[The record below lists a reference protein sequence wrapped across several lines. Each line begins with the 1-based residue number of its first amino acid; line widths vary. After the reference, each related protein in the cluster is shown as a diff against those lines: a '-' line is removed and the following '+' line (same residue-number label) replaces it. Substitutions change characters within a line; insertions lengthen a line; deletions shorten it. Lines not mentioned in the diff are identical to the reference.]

1 MPNIVLEKNGQT
13 YRFGL
18 NTDKSVT
25 NGKAVPVTYNGV
37 DYYARY
43 GTDATPLKI
52 EVNGRTYY
60 IQYDAVEFT
69 RYYLERNASDR
80 TSYSTTLFFPKGR
93 YRVTL
98 DGRNTDSWDIN
109 VNDSGNRTVSI
120 IISGS
125 EYYTRYRCSIS
136 GLFDENVVSGYRSN
150 KLIIERIGD

>member
-1 MPNIVLEKNGQT
+1 MPNLVLEKNGQT

-52 EVNGRTYY
+52 ELNGRTYS

-69 RYYLERNASDR
+69 RYYWERRASD
-80 TSYSTTLFFPKGR
+80 TSGYSTTLFFPKGR

-98 DGRNTDSWDIN
+98 DGRNNRSWDIN
-109 VNDSGNRTVSI
+109 VNDSGNKTVSI
-120 IISGS
+120 SFPGS
-125 EYYTRYRCSIS
+125 TNNKLLECSIS
-136 GLFDENVVSGYRSN
+136 GSFNDYVVAGYNWNRVT
-150 KLIIERIGD
+150 IERIGD

>member
-1 MPNIVLEKNGQT
+1 MPNLVLEKNGQT

-18 NTDKSVT
+18 NTDRSVT

-37 DYYARY
+37 NYYARY

-52 EVNGRTYY
+52 ELNGRTYS

-69 RYYLERNASDR
+69 RYYWERSASDHN
-80 TSYSTTLFFPKGR
+80 SYSTTLFFPKGQ

-98 DGRNTDSWDIN
+98 DGREVNSWNIN

-120 IISGS
+120 SFRGNEHAS
-125 EYYTRYRCSIS
+125 RYICSIS
-136 GLFDENVVSGYRSN
+136 GLFDERVVGGYRSN

>member
-1 MPNIVLEKNGQT
+1 MPNLVLEKNGQT

-18 NTDKSVT
+18 NTNKSVT
-25 NGKAVPVTYNGV
+25 NGKSVPVTYNGV

-52 EVNGRTYY
+52 EVNGRTYS

-69 RYYLERNASDR
+69 RYYWERRASD
-80 TSYSTTLFFPKGR
+80 TSGYSTTLFFPKGR

-98 DGRNTDSWDIN
+98 DGSNDRSWDIN

-120 IISGS
+120 SIPGS
-125 EYYTRYRCSIS
+125 AYNKRLECSVS
-136 GLFDENVVSGYRSN
+136 GLFNNYVVAGNNWN
-150 KLIIERIGD
+150 KVTIERIGD

>member
-25 NGKAVPVTYNGV
+25 NGKAVPVPYNGV

-52 EVNGRTYY
+52 EVNGQIHY
-60 IQYDAVEFT
+60 IQYDAIEFE
-69 RYYLERNASDR
+69 RYYWERRASDK
-80 TSYSTTLFFPKGR
+80 SGYNTTLFFPKGR

-98 DGRNTDSWDIN
+98 DGNNKRSWGIN
-109 VNDSGNRTVSI
+109 VNDNGNKTVSI
-120 IISGS
+120 RILGS
-125 EYYTRYRCSIS
+125 EYNRRLECSIS
-136 GLFDENVVSGYRSN
+136 GSFNDYIPAGQNWNRVT
-150 KLIIERIGD
+150 IERIGD

>member
-25 NGKAVPVTYNGV
+25 NGKAVPVPYNGV

-52 EVNGRTYY
+52 EVNGRTYS

-69 RYYLERNASDR
+69 RYYWERNARDR

-98 DGRNTDSWDIN
+98 DGRNMNSWDIN
-109 VNDSGNRTVSI
+109 VNDSGNRTVSVSV
-120 IISGS
+120 SGS
-125 EYYTRYRCSIS
+125 EYNPRLACSIS
-136 GLFDENVVSGYRSN
+136 GLFDEHVVGGYRSN

>member
-1 MPNIVLEKNGQT
+1 MPNLVLEKNGQT

-52 EVNGRTYY
+52 EVNGRTYS

-69 RYYLERNASDR
+69 RYYWERRASDQ
-80 TSYSTTLFFPKGR
+80 SNYNVTLFFPKGQ
-93 YRVTL
+93 YRGRVDGQNVTQ
-98 DGRNTDSWDIN
+98 RNFTVSS
-109 VNDSGNRTVSI
+109 SGNRTVSI
-120 IISGS
+120 SFSGSQYNKRFTCTISGVFN
-125 EYYTRYRCSIS
+125 EYVIA
-136 GLFDENVVSGYRSN
+136 GNNWN
-150 KLIIERIGD
+150 KLTIERIGD

>member
-25 NGKAVPVTYNGV
+25 NGKSVPVTYNGV

-43 GTDATPLKI
+43 GTDATPLKT

-69 RYYLERNASDR
+69 RYYWERSASDR

-98 DGRNTDSWDIN
+98 DGREVNSWDIN

-120 IISGS
+120 IISGT

-136 GLFDENVVSGYRSN
+136 GLFDENVVGSYRSN

>member
-1 MPNIVLEKNGQT
+1 MPNLVLEKNGQT

-25 NGKAVPVTYNGV
+25 NGKAVPVPYNGV

-52 EVNGRTYY
+52 ELNSRAYF

-69 RYYLERNASDR
+69 RYYWERSASD
-80 TSYSTTLFFPKGR
+80 TSGYSTTLFFPKGR

-98 DGRNTDSWDIN
+98 DGSNYRSWDIN

-120 IISGS
+120 SIPGS
-125 EYYTRYRCSIS
+125 DYNKRLECSVS
-136 GLFDENVVSGYRSN
+136 GLFNNYVVAGNNWN
-150 KLIIERIGD
+150 KVTIERIGD

>member
-43 GTDATPLKI
+43 GTDVTPLKI
-52 EVNGRTYY
+52 EVNGRTYS

-69 RYYLERNASDR
+69 RYYWERRASD
-80 TSYSTTLFFPKGR
+80 TSSYSTTLFFPKGR
-93 YRVTL
+93 YCVTL
-98 DGRNTDSWDIN
+98 DGSNKQSWYIN
-109 VNDSGNRTVSI
+109 VNDSGNKTVSI
-120 IISGS
+120 NFPGS
-125 EYYTRYRCSIS
+125 TYNKRLECSIS
-136 GLFDENVVSGYRSN
+136 GSFNNYAVAGYNWN
-150 KLIIERIGD
+150 KVTIERIGD

>member
-136 GLFDENVVSGYRSN
+136 GLFNENVVGGYRSN

>member
-43 GTDATPLKI
+43 GNDATPLKI
-52 EVNGRTYY
+52 ELNGRTYY

-69 RYYLERNASDR
+69 RYYWERRASD
-80 TSYSTTLFFPKGR
+80 TSGYSTTLFFPKGR

-98 DGRNTDSWDIN
+98 DGSNDRSWDIN
-109 VNDSGNRTVSI
+109 VNDSGNRTVLISI
-120 IISGS
+120 PGS
-125 EYYTRYRCSIS
+125 TYNNRLECSIS
-136 GLFDENVVSGYRSN
+136 GLFNNYVVAGNNWN
-150 KLIIERIGD
+150 KVTIERIGD

>member
-43 GTDATPLKI
+43 GNDATPLKI

-60 IQYDAVEFT
+60 IQYNAIEFA
-69 RYYLERNASDR
+69 RYYWERRASD
-80 TSYSTTLFFPKGR
+80 TSRYSTTLFFPKGR
-93 YRVTL
+93 YSVTL
-98 DGRNTDSWDIN
+98 DGSNKRSWNIN

-120 IISGS
+120 SFPGSTNNKRLECLISGS
-125 EYYTRYRCSIS
+125 
-136 GLFDENVVSGYRSN
+136 FNNHVVAGNNWN
-150 KLIIERIGD
+150 KVIIERIGE

>member
-69 RYYLERNASDR
+69 RYYWERNASDR
-80 TSYSTTLFFPKGR
+80 RSHSTTLFFPKGR

-98 DGRNTDSWDIN
+98 DGRDGNSWDIN
-109 VNDSGNRTVSI
+109 VNNSGNRTVSVSV
-120 IISGS
+120 SGS
-125 EYYTRYRCSIS
+125 EYNPRLACSIS
-136 GLFDENVVSGYRSN
+136 SLFDERVIGGYHSN

>member
-1 MPNIVLEKNGQT
+1 MPNLVLEKNGQT

-52 EVNGRTYY
+52 ELNGRTYS

-69 RYYLERNASDR
+69 RYYWERRADD
-80 TSYSTTLFFPKGR
+80 TSGYSTTLFFPKGR

-98 DGRNTDSWDIN
+98 DGSNNRSWNIN
-109 VNDSGNRTVSI
+109 VNDSGNKTVSI
-120 IISGS
+120 SIPGS
-125 EYYTRYRCSIS
+125 KYNKRLECSIS
-136 GLFDENVVSGYRSN
+136 GLFNDYVVAGNNWN
-150 KLIIERIGD
+150 KVTIERIGD

>member
-1 MPNIVLEKNGQT
+1 MPNIVLKKNGQT

-52 EVNGRTYY
+52 EVNGRTYS
-60 IQYDAVEFT
+60 IQYDAVEFS
-69 RYYLERNASDR
+69 RYYWERSASDK

-98 DGRNTDSWDIN
+98 DGRNADSWDIN
-109 VNDSGNRTVSI
+109 VNDSGNRTVSVSV
-120 IISGS
+120 SGS
-125 EYYTRYRCSIS
+125 EYNPRLACLIS
-136 GLFDENVVSGYRSN
+136 GIFDERVIGGYRSN

>member
-1 MPNIVLEKNGQT
+1 MPNLVLEYNGQI

-18 NTDKSVT
+18 TTNAAVT

-52 EVNGRTYY
+52 ELNGRTYS

-69 RYYLERNASDR
+69 RYYWERRASD
-80 TSYSTTLFFPKGR
+80 TSGYSTTLFFPKGR

-98 DGRNTDSWDIN
+98 DGSNRSSWDIN
-109 VNDSGNRTVSI
+109 VNDSGNKTVSI
-120 IISGS
+120 SFPGS
-125 EYYTRYRCSIS
+125 MYNKRLECSIG
-136 GLFDENVVSGYRSN
+136 GLFNNYVVSGNNWN
-150 KLIIERIGD
+150 KVTIERIGD

>member
-25 NGKAVPVTYNGV
+25 NGKAVPVPYNGV

-52 EVNGRTYY
+52 EVNGQTHY
-60 IQYDAVEFT
+60 IQYDAIEFE
-69 RYYLERNASDR
+69 RYYWERRASD
-80 TSYSTTLFFPKGR
+80 TSGYNTTLFFPKGR

-98 DGRNTDSWDIN
+98 DGNNKRSWDIN
-109 VNDSGNRTVSI
+109 VNDNGNKTVSI
-120 IISGS
+120 RILGSGYNKRL
-125 EYYTRYRCSIS
+125 ECSIS
-136 GLFDENVVSGYRSN
+136 GSFNDYIPAGQNWNRVT
-150 KLIIERIGD
+150 IERIGD

>member
-25 NGKAVPVTYNGV
+25 NGKAVPVPYNGV

-52 EVNGRTYY
+52 EVNGQIHY
-60 IQYDAVEFT
+60 IQYDAIEFE
-69 RYYLERNASDR
+69 RYYWERRASDKSR
-80 TSYSTTLFFPKGR
+80 YNTTLFFPKGR

-98 DGRNTDSWDIN
+98 DGNNKRSWDIN
-109 VNDSGNRTVSI
+109 VNDNGNKTVSI
-120 IISGS
+120 CILGS
-125 EYYTRYRCSIS
+125 EYNRRLECSIS
-136 GLFDENVVSGYRSN
+136 GSFNDYISAGQNWNRVT
-150 KLIIERIGD
+150 IERIGD

>member
-37 DYYARY
+37 NYYARY

-69 RYYLERNASDR
+69 RYYWERYARDR
-80 TSYSTTLFFPKGR
+80 NSYSTTLFFPKGR

-98 DGRNTDSWDIN
+98 DGSDANSWDIN
-109 VNDSGNRTVSI
+109 VNDSGNRTVSVSV
-120 IISGS
+120 SGS
-125 EYYTRYRCSIS
+125 EYNPKLACSIS
-136 GLFDENVVSGYRSN
+136 SLFNERVAGGYRSN

>member
-43 GTDATPLKI
+43 GNDATPLKI

-60 IQYDAVEFT
+60 IQYNAIEFA
-69 RYYLERNASDR
+69 RYYWERRASD
-80 TSYSTTLFFPKGR
+80 TSGYSTTLFFPKGR

-98 DGRNTDSWDIN
+98 DGSNKRSWNIN
-109 VNDSGNRTVSI
+109 VNDNGNKTVSI
-120 IISGS
+120 RILGSGYNWRL
-125 EYYTRYRCSIS
+125 ECSIS
-136 GLFDENVVSGYRSN
+136 GSFNYVPAGQNWNRVT
-150 KLIIERIGD
+150 IERIGE

>member
-1 MPNIVLEKNGQT
+1 MPNLVLEKNGQT
-13 YRFGL
+13 YHFGL
-18 NTDKSVT
+18 NTDRSVT

-52 EVNGRTYY
+52 ELNGRTYS

-69 RYYLERNASDR
+69 RYYWESGASNRNSF
-80 TSYSTTLFFPKGR
+80 SITLFFPKGR

-98 DGRNTDSWDIN
+98 DGREANSWNIN
-109 VNDSGNRTVSI
+109 VNDSGNRTVSV
-120 IISGS
+120 IISGN
-125 EYYTRYRCSIS
+125 EHNTRYTCSIS
-136 GLFDENVVSGYRSN
+136 GLFDERVVGGYRSN